1 MCWKKE
7 DHAQGPRPGPG
18 TCHPLESPS
27 CICSCPD
34 LPLNEGH
41 PPEALCS
48 LQVGRTWTTAAVS
61 SCRTCTSGTGSAP
74 SAPSASGEKQVAG
87 SPASPSSLPLPSP
100 GHPGA
105 LQRLIRP
112 RVQSFSLKIGATADL
127 HREKDGVAGTAAS
140 EFQSLSVE
148 VYFLSCSS
156 LLSWACSSLTC
167 YISFFVA
174 NENEDCS
181 ALTNEIIVTMHT
193 FQDVSRPEGLRKG
206 RAGEWWTR

>member
-41 PPEALCS
+41 PPEAFCS

-74 SAPSASGEKQVAG
+74 SAPSASGEKQVALE
-87 SPASPSSLPLPSP
+87 PRVPLLPSP
-100 GHPGA
+100 PLPWSPWSPAAPHSATRAELLFKDRGHSRSSQRERWGGRHSCFRVPKSFCESLFAVLLFSPG
-105 LQRLIRP
+105 P
-112 RVQSFSLKIGATADL
+112 VPPSPAT
-127 HREKDGVAGTAAS
+127 S
-140 EFQSLSVE
+140 P
-148 VYFLSCSS
+148 FL
-156 LLSWACSSLTC
+156 
-167 YISFFVA
+167 
-174 NENEDCS
+174 
-181 ALTNEIIVTMHT
+181 
-193 FQDVSRPEGLRKG
+193 
-206 RAGEWWTR
+206 